1 MFLMDRA
8 IATRIRLRL
17 FVKKQVYVPTVLGWF
32 LLLVGAA
39 ALTLFCVVNAY
50 RFLAY
55 ENPKDAGVFIIEGW
69 VPDRTLEE
77 SLALF
82 PAGRRLRFITTGG
95 PLQVGSALPQYR
107 TIAELAAAR
116 LVKLGVEQ
124 EQITAVPNQAV
135 ERDRTYAAAL
145 EVRKWL
151 LQNPDVDRAN
161 LITEGPHARRSF
173 LIFRKVL
180 PSTCE
185 LGVCAVPPGDYDPQH
200 WWASSEGFRTVV
212 SEGIAYT
219 YARFAGTRRS
229 GRPSEE

>member
-1 MFLMDRA
+1 MDRA
-8 IATRIRLRL
+8 ILSRIRLRL

-55 ENPKDAGVFIIEGW
+55 EDPRDADVFIIEGW
-69 VPDRTLEE
+69 VPDHTLEE

-82 PAGRRLRFITTGG
+82 PAGRRLHFVTTGG
-95 PLQVGSALPQYR
+95 PLQVGSALSQYR

-116 LVKLGVEQ
+116 LVKLGVER
-124 EQITAVPNQAV
+124 ERITAVPNQAV

-151 LQNPDVDRAN
+151 LENPDVDRAN
-161 LITEGPHARRSF
+161 PILFGP
-173 LIFRKVL
+173 
-180 PSTCE
+180 
-185 LGVCAVPPGDYDPQH
+185 
-200 WWASSEGFRTVV
+200 
-212 SEGIAYT
+212 
-219 YARFAGTRRS
+219 RFAVVIGVKA
-229 GRPSEE
+229 GAE